1 MEQNQDFK
9 QELQQDLREMQHQ
22 VERHSRFN
30 GEVWRRTVKRHTGWL
45 YYTNLIS
52 SIILLLLIIVVTT
65 LSWALDLWP
74 WWLILP
80 VDLLMIYTVV
90 YWFITS
96 RGMYRPDVHSK
107 AGLLSLR
114 ESVKKSSANT
124 SPHVWIIRVLAG
136 VIIVLLLA
144 YAYKHGSDFFSTKL
158 IGGAAGLF
166 VGLLVAKIMKG
177 HYKNLSE
184 EIDELLKEE

>member
-1 MEQNQDFK
+1 MEQNQDLK
-9 QELQQDLREMQHQ
+9 QELQQELRDMQQQ
-22 VERHSRFN
+22 VEQHSKFN
-30 GEVWRRTVKRHTGWL
+30 NEVWRRTVKRHTGWL

-65 LSWALDLWP
+65 LSWALDRWP
-74 WWLILP
+74 WWLMLP
-80 VDLLMIYTVV
+80 VDLLMIYIVV

-144 YAYKHGSDFFSTKL
+144 YAYKHHPVIFPSKV

-166 VGLLVAKIMKG
+166 VGLLVAKLLKG

>member
-1 MEQNQDFK
+1 MEQNQDLK
-9 QELQQDLREMQHQ
+9 QELQQELRDMQQQ
-22 VERHSRFN
+22 VEQHSKFN
-30 GEVWRRTVKRHTGWL
+30 NEVWRRTVKRHTGWL

-52 SIILLLLIIVVTT
+52 SIVLLFIIVVVTI
-65 LSWALDLWP
+65 LSLALEIWP
-74 WWLILP
+74 WWLILL

-136 VIIVLLLA
+136 VIIVLFLA
-144 YAYKHGSDFFSTKL
+144 YAYKYRPDFFPTKL

-166 VGLLVAKIMKG
+166 VGLLVAKLLKG

>member
-1 MEQNQDFK
+1 M
-9 QELQQDLREMQHQ
+9 QQQ
-22 VERHSRFN
+22 VEQHSKFN
-30 GEVWRRTVKRHTGWL
+30 NEVWRRTVKRHTGWL

-52 SIILLLLIIVVTT
+52 SIVLLFLIAVLTILYL
-65 LSWALDLWP
+65 ALEIWP
-74 WWLILP
+74 WWLLLA
-80 VDLLMIYTVV
+80 VDLLMVYIVAYTL
-90 YWFITS
+90 ITS

-107 AGLLSLR
+107 ASLMSLR

-136 VIIVLLLA
+136 VIIVLFLA
-144 YAYKHGSDFFSTKL
+144 YAYKYRPDFYLTKL

-177 HYKNLSE
+177 HYKNLSD